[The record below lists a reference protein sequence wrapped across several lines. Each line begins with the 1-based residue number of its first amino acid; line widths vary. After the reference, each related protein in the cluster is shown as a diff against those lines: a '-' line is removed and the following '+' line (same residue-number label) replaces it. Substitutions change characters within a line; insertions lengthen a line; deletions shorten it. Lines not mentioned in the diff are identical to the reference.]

1 MWSIAR
7 SRGYMK
13 PIAPILEEK
22 GQFCQRRSDSRQ
34 AAVAADF
41 EMQLVKLKVKHSFC
55 ARAFVYLT
63 QRALPS
69 SAATKHPPR
78 LRQDRQL
85 ASHSICTFACTPF
98 SFAMEFFRAGE
109 TIVRSSQ
116 PLLSFL
122 APSTYRTLP
131 QTTRTA
137 APIARH
143 CRGQRTQSVPARSFS
158 SSTRRY
164 QQQAAENE
172 KDDERYPDTSNF
184 PSTAPPSRSGISDD
198 ISSLL
203 DSTLDMNKGTPAAPT
218 GRTSHFHSPRAQ
230 ENNPPSR
237 GLANEMGRQDGSTS
251 STFGSMGDFLAEF
264 GKPSPRRPGN
274 HPSPMDVD
282 GIILQSLDP
291 QNRTGNLPPP
301 PPAPYEEPKPMKLG
315 PEVGRTIH
323 VDLAKNMDVGRA
335 FRTLEMTCARNSV
348 RRDMMKQRYHE
359 RPGMKRKRLK
369 SERWRRNF
377 KQNFQGVVQLVQKM
391 KRQGW

>member
-1 MWSIAR
+1 ME
-7 SRGYMK
+7 
-13 PIAPILEEK
+13 PIAPASEEK
-22 GQFCQRRSDSRQ
+22 GQSCQKRGDSRQ
-34 AAVAADF
+34 VAVAAVL
-41 EMQLVKLKVKHSFC
+41 EMQLVKLKVNHSFC
-55 ARAFVYLT
+55 ARAF
-63 QRALPS
+63 ALPY
-69 SAATKHPPR
+69 SAGLPVFRGDETPHR
-78 LRQDRQL
+78 LRQDRHRD
-85 ASHSICTFACTPF
+85 SHPICTFACP
-98 SFAMEFFRAGE
+98 SFPSAMEFFKAGE
-109 TIVRSSQ
+109 TLARSSQ

-122 APSTYRTLP
+122 APSTYRTFP

-143 CRGQRTQSVPARSFS
+143 CRGQRTQSVPARPFS
-158 SSTRRY
+158 SSTRRS
-164 QQQAAENE
+164 QQQPAENE
-172 KDDERYPDTSNF
+172 KNDERNSDTSKF

-218 GRTSHFHSPRAQ
+218 GRTSRFHSPRAQ

-237 GLANEMGRQDGSTS
+237 GLANEMGRQAEAESTP
-251 STFGSMGDFLAEF
+251 STLGSMEDFLAEF
-264 GKPSPRRPGN
+264 GKPSPRRAGN
-274 HPSPMDVD
+274 HPSKMDVD
-282 GIILQSLDP
+282 GILQSLDP
-291 QNRTGNLPPP
+291 QNRTGNVPPP

-323 VDLAKNMDVGRA
+323 VDMAKNMDVGRA